1 MPARGICRNPKVEI
15 DKVLFNDVDELEIK
29 PGIFITKDYALWLE
43 EKDCIVIADL
53 HLGFEGVL
61 YEEGFAM
68 PRFQKTEMLKRLRG
82 ILRKYKPLKLII
94 NGDLKHEFSRN
105 LHQEWKEVNEVLDFL
120 EEKVELHVTRGNH
133 DNYLKTILSK
143 RGLPLKRRIRWK
155 GLAFAHGHED
165 LDWKDLLVIGHEHPS
180 VKLSDEIGAS
190 IKVPCFL
197 VGKNVIVLPAFS
209 PLAYGTDVT
218 QLYPISPPLD
228 KIDFKNL
235 EVFTIDDN
243 LGILSFGKVKEL
255 A

>member
-1 MPARGICRNPKVEI
+1 MKNPKVEI
-15 DKVLFNDVDELEIK
+15 HRVLFNDVDELEVR

-43 EKDCIVIADL
+43 NKKCIVIADL

-68 PRFQKTEMLKRLRG
+68 PRFQKSEMLKRLRR
-82 ILRKYKPLKLII
+82 ILDRYKPKRMII

-120 EEKVELHVTRGNH
+120 EGKVELHITRGNH

-143 RGLPLKRRIRWK
+143 RGLPLRKKITWK
-155 GLAFAHGHED
+155 GFTFAHGHED
-165 LDWKDLLVIGHEHPS
+165 LEWKDLLVIGHEHPS
-180 VKLSDEIGAS
+180 VRLSDEIGAS

-218 QLYPISPPLD
+218 QLDPISPPLED
-228 KIDFKNL
+228 IHFKNL
-235 EVFTIDDN
+235 EVFTIDEN

-255 A
+255 V

>member
-1 MPARGICRNPKVEI
+1 
-15 DKVLFNDVDELEIK
+15 VDELEVL

-43 EKDCIVIADL
+43 DKECIVIADL

-68 PRFQKTEMLKRLRG
+68 PRFQKAEMLRRLRD
-82 ILRKYKPLKLII
+82 ILRKYRPRKLII
-94 NGDLKHEFSRN
+94 DGDLKHEFSRN

-120 EEKVELHVTRGNH
+120 EGKVDLLIARGNH

-143 RGLPLKRRIRWK
+143 RGLPLRKSIRWK
-155 GLAFAHGHED
+155 GLTFAHGHED
-165 LDWKDLLVIGHEHPS
+165 IEWKDLLVIGHEHPS

-218 QLYPISPPLD
+218 QLNPISPPL
-228 KIDFKNL
+228 KNIDFMNL
-235 EVFTIDDN
+235 EVFTIDEN

-255 A
+255 V